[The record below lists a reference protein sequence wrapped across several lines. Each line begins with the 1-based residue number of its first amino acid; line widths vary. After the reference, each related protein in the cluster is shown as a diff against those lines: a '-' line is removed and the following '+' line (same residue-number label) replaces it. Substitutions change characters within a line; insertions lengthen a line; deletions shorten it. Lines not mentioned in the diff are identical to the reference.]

1 MQLTRGG
8 IAEKIFVGMFFGVC
22 LMLCLPGA
30 SDARYPE
37 KIITIEVGYAPG
49 GSTDVSTRT
58 LAKFL
63 EKYLKQKVVVV
74 NKPGAGSTI
83 EMESV
88 KKAVP
93 DGYTLG
99 TITTGAILRAA
110 VTEVPYKLFEDYTF
124 VCQYGEWLH
133 GIAVS
138 VDSQWKTMKDLVNF
152 AKQNP
157 GKIKYATMPP
167 GTHIALVAAQFG
179 KLNGIDWVHVKY
191 DGDAP
196 SATAVVGKHVD
207 VCVTT
212 PLGWNPFVK
221 SGDLRLLGTFE
232 QRFKEYPE
240 IPMISELGYRYSTEF
255 RGFVGLLGPKGIPQD
270 VLNTLKEACRKAWN
284 DPGFQKGMDEIM
296 LPAVY
301 REGKEW
307 IDFLKQYD
315 KEGNSIMKDIGFIQ

>member
-1 MQLTRGG
+1 MGPQEHLQNFWRSTSNKKLLWSTSQAPKYDRNG
-8 IAEKIFVGMFFGVC
+8 IGEKGQFYGR
-22 LMLCLPGA
+22 LY
-30 SDARYPE
+30 SRH
-37 KIITIEVGYAPG
+37 
-49 GSTDVSTRT
+49 
-58 LAKFL
+58 
-63 EKYLKQKVVVV
+63 
-74 NKPGAGSTI
+74 
-83 EMESV
+83 
-88 KKAVP
+88 
-93 DGYTLG
+93 
-99 TITTGAILRAA
+99 TTGAILRAA

-138 VDSQWKTMKDLVNF
+138 AESQWKTIKDLVNF

-196 SATAVVGKHVD
+196 VRPPSLGSVYGARVCHNASRLESVCEIGRSSAVGYV
-207 VCVTT
+207 
-212 PLGWNPFVK
+212 
-221 SGDLRLLGTFE
+221 RE
-232 QRFKEYPE
+232 RFKEYRKN
-240 IPMISELGYRYSTEF
+240 PMIGELGYRYSTEF

-296 LPAVY
+296 LPAVCPG
-301 REGKEW
+301 RQGM
-307 IDFLKQYD
+307 D
-315 KEGNSIMKDIGFIQ
+315 